1 MKKSKNYL
9 ALPAIV
15 LAALYLTFL
24 IDLHTL
30 ETSLQRVFIFCYFV
44 VMGVLACFLKGKYA
58 EGKPFPLQ
66 SRIAAAL
73 LAALLVGAG
82 WNTFLPH
89 VRFPLE
95 GSHMYALW
103 EKLLYTLGAW
113 CVVFYFAQLAL
124 LFLARPMEK
133 RGWTERQKAL
143 AFLLMG
149 NFVFLFFT
157 SERIQPTHLTQGFL
171 LLLTVASVWC
181 FNRKSGCMEKYRTK
195 GSRAAIGIIAVYAS
209 LASFA
214 QRFFLD
220 GNTRMHFSLPGLF
233 YVLSGIL
240 WFIPVIW
247 LLLFALEWLSARP
260 RTLPK
265 PESRRRAWWTLF
277 AVLAVCQLAVL
288 WILWPGGFPVDAID
302 QLSQA
307 TGLHGINDWH
317 PVMHTLLEKLILTV
331 IPQAGAIT
339 AVQMLLF
346 TWLLTAILM
355 IGYDSGIPLRRLTFL
370 GAVIEL
376 LPNQALS
383 WTNVLKDFPFT
394 LALLWGLY
402 LLALLAMKK
411 PQSRKFGF
419 YVCLTVDIF
428 LICTLRHN
436 GVVPGLAV
444 AVLCIVLTLK
454 NHAALKWRPA
464 VSALTAV
471 VLLAVYKGPV
481 FTALGVA
488 PNGMSPYTTMMC
500 AAGSCINKE
509 LPLSEESEQIM
520 EKALP
525 LEDWGEYYSRF
536 VGHDPYY
543 WGRPAGSE
551 PYKISDITARDAFT
565 VYLEALR
572 KYPDVVIKDRL
583 DGTDILWDVVQ
594 PPDSFNA
601 RSFSFVSPFPE
612 NTLPLDTSHLDR
624 QDDGSYIKTAVPAKA
639 YYSAANTPINSA
651 ADMLLWRTGAYLITF
666 WVLLLF
672 WSKNRMGRLWWAAL
686 LFLCP
691 VLTEYLHTG
700 LVPRLPTFVAAC
712 FMALF
717 SLQSFICGLILDT
730 QGKMHRQNFEL
741 QMTILSGIYHAA
753 QTTDNEKAE

>member
-133 RGWTERQKAL
+133 RGWTERQKVL

-157 SERIQPTHLTQGFL
+157 SDRIQPTHLTQGFL

-181 FNRKSGCMEKYRTK
+181 VNRKSGCMEKYRTK

-247 LLLFALEWLSARP
+247 LLLFALEWLSSRP

-265 PESRRRAWWTLF
+265 PGSRKKALCILLITL
-277 AVLAVCQLAVL
+277 LLCQVFVL
-288 WILWPGGFPVDAID
+288 WAEWPGGLPADSVD
-302 QLSQA
+302 QLHQA
-307 TGLHGINDWH
+307 LGDYGMSDSH
-317 PVMHTLLEKLILTV
+317 PFLHTLLERVILTV
-331 IPQAGAIT
+331 IPHPGAIT
-339 AVQMLLF
+339 AVQLLLF
-346 TWLLTAILM
+346 SLVLCAFLM
-355 IGYDSGIPLRRLTFL
+355 MGYDRGMPLPLLVFL
-370 GAVIEL
+370 GCFFEL
-376 LPNQALS
+376 MPNQALS

-394 LALLWGLY
+394 FALLWGTY
-402 LLALLAMKK
+402 LLLQLALDT
-411 PQSRKFGF
+411 PRSRKWPF
-419 YVCLTVDIF
+419 YACLTLDIF
-428 LICTLRHN
+428 LVSLLRHN
-436 GVVPGLAV
+436 GAAPA
-444 AVLCIVLTLK
+444 AAMIVLCIVLTVRRYEQVKL
-454 NHAALKWRPA
+454 R
-464 VSALTAV
+464 ALTAA
-471 VLLAVYKGPV
+471 VLAAVSFGVFKGPV
-481 FTALGVA
+481 MTALNVA
-488 PNGMSPYTTMMC
+488 PTVLSPYTTLFC
-500 AAGSCINKE
+500 AVGSCVNKD
-509 LPLSEESEQIM
+509 LPLSEEADAIL

-525 LEDWGEYYSRF
+525 LEDWRDYYARYY
-536 VGHDPYY
+536 GHDYY
-543 WGRPAGSE
+543 YYQRPAGSV
-551 PYKISDITARDAFT
+551 PYTPTEVTTPEILR
-565 VYLEALR
+565 VYGEALC
-572 KYPDVVIKDRL
+572 KYPDVILKDRI
-583 DGTDILWDVVQ
+583 DGCDILWDVVQ
-594 PPDSFNA
+594 PEDGYTAKSFCFIYSFDELGQYVNIEDYRDDSGNL
-601 RSFSFVSPFPE
+601 
-612 NTLPLDTSHLDR
+612 LPYKQNFFT
-624 QDDGSYIKTAVPAKA
+624 KA
-639 YYSAANTPINSA
+639 YLQLTGTPRNSVV
-651 ADMLLWRTGAYLITF
+651 DILLWRTGAYLIAF

-672 WSKNRMGRLWWAAL
+672 WRKNGMQRFRSAAVPFLGNLIISVLYVYHQSFRYVYFVQVCVLAL
-686 LFLCP
+686 LFATVVCR
-691 VLTEYLHTG
+691 
-700 LVPRLPTFVAAC
+700 PRPP
-712 FMALF
+712 
-717 SLQSFICGLILDT
+717 QP
-730 QGKMHRQNFEL
+730 E
-741 QMTILSGIYHAA
+741 
-753 QTTDNEKAE
+753 EE